1 MFPPICWS
9 LTSPVPAGLAAV
21 LPVGQLDGALCPHR
35 QVRRGAD
42 GAAAVQTPRPTR
54 PRLRAEAADRLRQP
68 PRPGTA
74 GGDHRL
80 RTYRACR
87 PVKDVGKPCD
97 REGHARIDGGELE
110 TGHVVARVTGSGR
123 PRETPGMSAGPT
135 ATTHYRAS
143 SLPSTARS
151 TAPSCIP
158 SYGASCG
165 SSPTSGRSGLI
176 RTSRSTG
183 SSPGTSARSTPPDE

>member
-80 RTYRACR
+80 WTHRACR

-110 TGHVVARVTGSGR
+110 TGHAVARATGSGR
-123 PRETPGMSAGPT
+123 PRETLGMSAGPT
-135 ATTHYRAS
+135 VTTCYRAS
-143 SLPSTARS
+143 SLPSTGSVSPNERS
-151 TAPSCIP
+151 PRWTTT
-158 SYGASCG
+158 CG
-165 SSPTSGRSGLI
+165 
-176 RTSRSTG
+176 
-183 SSPGTSARSTPPDE
+183 D